1 MKVTFHGA
9 AQTVTGSC
17 YVIETETARFAV
29 DCGMF
34 QGNDALEERNYEIDN
49 CRPRELDFVLLT
61 HAHIDHSGL
70 LPRLVRE
77 GFSGSIYCTTPTADL
92 AELMLEDS
100 AHIQETEQEWK
111 SRHNLR
117 KGKQDS
123 ETDMALY
130 STEDAQAAAR
140 LMRAVEFGETVSPA
154 EGVSVLFRH
163 AGHILGA
170 AMLDITI
177 TEQGKSTR
185 LLFSGDLGR
194 PGALLVPD
202 AERPPAPDW
211 LFVESTYGDRD
222 HKGEDDTLQEL
233 AEAINYSCSHNEKT
247 IIPAFA
253 VERTQEI
260 LYSIILLKKKG
271 LIPEDVPV
279 YVDSPMAA
287 KATQVFIKYGSELHV
302 PDISLED
309 IQRPGFKI
317 TYTKSV
323 QDSQNLNTSSG
334 PAIILSASGMC
345 NAGRIRHHLRHNIW
359 KPGASIVFVGFQAMG
374 TPGRKLVDGAKSLR
388 LNGEELNVA
397 ARLFTI
403 NGFSAHAGQS
413 QLLDWI
419 GSMANPAM
427 HVVLIHGE
435 PRAQQTLAELIKQ
448 KFGIEP
454 VIPDYMEEMD
464 IEVGKAP
471 EFSIPASAAARK
483 KVDWNFLMQELDMR
497 TAQLRERITH
507 ASELPW
513 EEQMDLRDRLAEIQR
528 EIFVLLSQS

>member
-17 YVIETETARFAV
+17 FVIETDKTRFAV

-49 CRPRELDFVLLT
+49 CRPQELDFVLLT

-77 GFSGSIYCTTPTADL
+77 GFKGRIYCTTPTADL
-92 AELMLEDS
+92 AALMLEDS

-111 SRHNLR
+111 ARHNMR
-117 KGKQDS
+117 KGRQDS
-123 ETDMALY
+123 QTDYALY
-130 STEDAQAAAR
+130 SAEDAQAAA
-140 LMRAVEFGETVSPA
+140 LQMHAVEFGEALAPA
-154 EGVSVLFRH
+154 DDVSVMFRH

-177 TEQGKSTR
+177 AEKGKDTR

-194 PGALLVPD
+194 PGALLLPD
-202 AERPPAPDW
+202 AERPQAPDW

-222 HKGEDDTLQEL
+222 HKGENDTLKEL
-233 AEAINYSCSHNEKT
+233 AEAINYSYEHGEKT

-260 LYSIILLKKKG
+260 LYSIILLKKKK
-271 LIPEDVPV
+271 LIPASVPV

-287 KATQVFIKYGSELHV
+287 KATQVFIKYASHLNV
-302 PDISLED
+302 ADITLED
-309 IQRPGFKI
+309 IQRPDFQI
-317 TYTKSV
+317 TYTKGV
-323 QDSQNLNTSSG
+323 QDSQKLNTSSE
-334 PAIILSASGMC
+334 PAVILSASGMC

-359 KPGASIVFVGFQAMG
+359 KPGASIVFVGYQAMG

-388 LNGEELNVA
+388 LNGEDLNVA

-413 QLLDWI
+413 QLLDWVS
-419 GSMANPAM
+419 GMANPSM
-427 HVVLIHGE
+427 HVVLVHGE
-435 PRAQQTLAELIKQ
+435 PKAQQTLAELIKA
-448 KFGIEP
+448 KFGIDA
-454 VIPDYMEEMD
+454 VIPDYMEEID
-464 IEVGKAP
+464 IESGRAP
-471 EFSIPASAAARK
+471 EFSIPPAAAARK
-483 KVDWNFLMQELDMR
+483 KVDWNFLMQELDLR
-497 TAQLRERITH
+497 TAQLRDRMAH

-528 EIFVLLSQS
+528 DIFVLLSQS

>member
-1 MKVTFHGA
+1 MKITFYGA

-17 YVIETETARFAV
+17 YVIETGKTRFAV

-49 CRPRELDFVLLT
+49 CRPQELDFVLLT

-70 LPRLVRE
+70 LPRIVRD
-77 GFSGSIYCTTPTADL
+77 GFKGGIYCTKPTADL
-92 AELMLEDS
+92 AALMLEDS

-111 SRHNLR
+111 SRHNKR
-117 KGKQDS
+117 KGQADS
-123 ETDMALY
+123 QTDMALY
-130 STEDAQAAAR
+130 SIEDAKKTADF
-140 LMRAVEFGETVSPA
+140 LSPVTFGSSVTPA
-154 EGVSVLFRH
+154 EGISVIFRH

-194 PGALLVPD
+194 PGALLLPD
-202 AERPPAPDW
+202 AEHPDAPDW

-222 HKGEDDTLQEL
+222 HKGENDTLQEL
-233 AEAINYSCSHNEKT
+233 AEAINYSHSHGQKT

-271 LIPEDVPV
+271 MIAEDIPVF
-279 YVDSPMAA
+279 VDSPMAA
-287 KATQVFIKYGSELHV
+287 KATQVFVKYADHLSV
-302 PDISLED
+302 PDITLDD

-317 TYTKSV
+317 TYTKDV
-323 QDSQNLNTSSG
+323 QESQALNNSSG

-359 KPGASIVFVGFQAMG
+359 KPGASIVFVGYQAMG
-374 TPGRKLVDGAKSLR
+374 TPGRKLVDGAKILR

-419 GSMANPAM
+419 GTMANPSL
-427 HVVLIHGE
+427 HVTLVHGE
-435 PRAQQTLAELIKQ
+435 PKAQKTLASLIKSR
-448 KFGIEP
+448 FNIEA
-454 VIPDYMEEMD
+454 VIPDYMEEMN
-464 IEVGKAP
+464 IEPGRAP
-471 EFSIPASAAARK
+471 EFNIPSAATARK
-483 KVDWNFLMQELDMR
+483 KVDWNFLMQELELR
-497 TAQLRERITH
+497 TAQLRDRLAH
-507 ASELPW
+507 AAELPW
-513 EEQMDLRDRLAEIQR
+513 EDQMDLRDRLAEIQR
-528 EIFVLLSQS
+528 DIFVLLSQS